1 MSQEERLRRASRDP
15 DWGCCGSR
23 LGQLPPNPGARCSH
37 RDAAGL
43 GGAVSAAAAVRS
55 LACSLAGESEA
66 LPAPEPRGRHA
77 QRPPPA
83 SAPPAS
89 GEQPRRAWA
98 PTAGVVMAA
107 APAMTAALR
116 GARAERASW
125 RADGRT
131 AHIPAGGGQGARAPT
146 LTPAAPRSTGRGRRL
161 PGSCPPKPRLPE
173 NTAPLLAVSLRA
185 GGREGREG
193 VRGRQQIENCL
204 LAPSLPVSRQKLPNP
219 ALESATASPT
229 PGSCPAVRVLHSAAP
244 FPFGPATVP
253 SRDRARMERFLLR

>member
-1 MSQEERLRRASRDP
+1 
-15 DWGCCGSR
+15 
-23 LGQLPPNPGARCSH
+23 
-37 RDAAGL
+37 
-43 GGAVSAAAAVRS
+43 
-55 LACSLAGESEA
+55 
-66 LPAPEPRGRHA
+66 
-77 QRPPPA
+77 
-83 SAPPAS
+83 
-89 GEQPRRAWA
+89 
-98 PTAGVVMAA
+98 MAA

-193 VRGRQQIENCL
+193 REGVRDGSKLKTASSHLPSPCRGRSCQTPPWRAQL
-204 LAPSLPVSRQKLPNP
+204 RLPRR
-219 ALESATASPT
+219 E
-229 PGSCPAVRVLHSAAP
+229 AAP
-244 FPFGPATVP
+244 LCASFTLLPLFHLAQLQSPPGTELAWSAFCSADPSHLGNTAGP
-253 SRDRARMERFLLR
+253 